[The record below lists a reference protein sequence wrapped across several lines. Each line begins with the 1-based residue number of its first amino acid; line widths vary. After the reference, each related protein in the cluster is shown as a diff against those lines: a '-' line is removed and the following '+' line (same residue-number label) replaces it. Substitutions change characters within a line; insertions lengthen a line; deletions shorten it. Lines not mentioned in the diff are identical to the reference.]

1 MEDHL
6 RYDFGDIY
14 ISNRFLIGKM
24 FVGTKINEK
33 HNLILKNL
41 IDTYFVNKPFVYISL
56 RVNTYKVDPTL
67 FINTS
72 KIKNLIGGAVV
83 SEGFEG
89 KKKAEKDFEYLEKP
103 FRIFD
108 TIEEAK
114 AWGNSLF

>member
-14 ISNRFLIGKM
+14 ISDRFMIGKM
-24 FVGTKINEK
+24 VVGTQINEK

-41 IDTYFVNKPFVYISL
+41 IDTYFENKPFVYISL
-56 RVNTYKVDPTL
+56 RVNNYKVDPSM
-67 FINTS
+67 FVNTS
-72 KIKNLIGGAVV
+72 KIKNLMGGAVV
-83 SEGFEG
+83 SNGFEG
-89 KKKAEKDFEYLEKP
+89 KKKAEQDFAFLEKP